1 MLIHITDVV
10 ATTLD
15 IKEQQEIN
23 TCGVKDTYSWYVRR
37 KLYTN
42 MDKSLPLRPS
52 IYSAV
57 SCDGTRHI
65 GFSLSSLM
73 DFDKRSIK
81 RVKHSMFL
89 PCLDTLVVNERCH
102 ESLHD
107 GTDLHAFSLF

>member
-1 MLIHITDVV
+1 MLIQITDVV

-15 IKEQQEIN
+15 IKEQQGIN
-23 TCGVKDTYSWYVRR
+23 TCGVKDTYSKYVRWEHH
-37 KLYTN
+37 TN

-89 PCLDTLVVNERCH
+89 PCLDTLVVNEYSYEDFH
-102 ESLHD
+102 V
-107 GTDLHAFSLF
+107 GTDLHVFSLC

>member
-1 MLIHITDVV
+1 MLIHITDV
-10 ATTLD
+10 ATTTLD

-23 TCGVKDTYSWYVRR
+23 TCGVKDTYAQYVKR
-37 KLYTN
+37 KLYTKL
-42 MDKSLPLRPS
+42 DKSLPLRPFMDNAA
-52 IYSAV
+52 I
-57 SCDGTRHI
+57 GHGIRHI

-89 PCLDTLVVNERCH
+89 PCLDTLVVRERYH
-102 ESLHD
+102 ENLHE

>member
-1 MLIHITDVV
+1 MLIQITDVV

-23 TCGVKDTYSWYVRR
+23 TGGVKDTYSQYVRR
-37 KLYTN
+37 KLHTN
-42 MDKSLPLRPS
+42 MDKGLPIRPS
-52 IYSAV
+52 IYNAI

-89 PCLDTLVVNERCH
+89 PCLDTLVVNERYH
-102 ESLHD
+102 ENLHE
-107 GTDLHAFSLF
+107 GTDLHVFSLF